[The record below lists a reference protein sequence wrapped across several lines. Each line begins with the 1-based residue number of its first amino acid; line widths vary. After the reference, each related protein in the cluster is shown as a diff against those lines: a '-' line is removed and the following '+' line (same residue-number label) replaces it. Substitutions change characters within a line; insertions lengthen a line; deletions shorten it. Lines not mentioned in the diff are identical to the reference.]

1 MFGNDI
7 LAVNLKYICLKRHF
21 LVVNNKR
28 FLLFC
33 YFFTTILFAIASS
46 KFPNRFQQL
55 IPMKKNAMLFLLT
68 VIISLQTYSQVAKCI
83 VGPGKKIDPYH
94 YAALKSNTYTN
105 ACVASA
111 HPLASLV
118 GNAIMQKGGNAFD
131 AMIAVQL
138 TLAVVYPS
146 AGNIGGGGFLLARK
160 KDGKLIAIDYREKA
174 PLGATRDMYLD
185 KNGNAQPEL
194 AALGHLSSG
203 VPGTIAGIFET
214 YTHAKLPFN
223 ELIQPAIDIAAHG
236 FAITQL
242 ETYGLNA
249 HKEKFIKYNTKPTAF
264 VKDGLWKA
272 GDTLIQT
279 NLANT
284 LIRIRDRGLK
294 GFYEG
299 ETAQLIVEEMQRGN
313 GLISLE
319 DLKGY
324 KAVNRTPVEFNYRN
338 HAIISFPPPS
348 SGGVL
353 LAQMLKMIEPYPVST
368 YKFQSPKCVQLM
380 TEIERRAYADRA
392 SHFGDPDFWKVP
404 QKQLMSDE
412 YLLGRMKDFAWGK
425 ASKSSDIKAGQIHE
439 SDQTT
444 HISIIDKEG
453 NMIAVTTTL
462 NDGYGS
468 KTVVGGAG
476 FLLNDEMD
484 DFSMKPGVP
493 NMLGALGGEANAI
506 APGKRM
512 LSSMTPTLIFK
523 NNKPFMVVGTPGGT
537 TIPTSIF
544 QSIVNSIDFGMTPS
558 DAVNKPKFH
567 HQWQPDVVMIEKEF
581 STTTKAAMIKMG
593 YTFQDHDPIGKTEL
607 IKILKNGKR
616 MVAADGRGDDSV
628 AGY

>member
-1 MFGNDI
+1 
-7 LAVNLKYICLKRHF
+7 
-21 LVVNNKR
+21 
-28 FLLFC
+28 
-33 YFFTTILFAIASS
+33 
-46 KFPNRFQQL
+46 
-55 IPMKKNAMLFLLT
+55 MKKNVFLLLLS
-68 VIISLQTYSQVAKCI
+68 VSISLNSYSQAAKSI
-83 VGPGKKIDPYH
+83 VGSGKKINPYL
-94 YAALKSNTYTN
+94 YTSIKSNTYSN

-111 HPLASLV
+111 HPLASMV
-118 GNAIMQKGGNAFD
+118 GKAIMQKGGNAFD
-131 AMIAVQL
+131 AIIAVQL

-174 PLGATRDMYLD
+174 PLRSTKDMYLD
-185 KNGNAQPEL
+185 KSGNAEPEL
-194 AALGHLSSG
+194 AALGHLSNG

-214 YTHAKLPFN
+214 YKYAKLPFN
-223 ELIQPAIDIAAHG
+223 ELIQPAIDIAKNG
-236 FAITQL
+236 FAITL
-242 ETYGLNA
+242 AETYGLNA
-249 HKEKFIKYNTKPTAF
+249 TKGKFIKYSTKPTAF
-264 VKDGLWKA
+264 VKDNLWKV
-272 GDTLIQT
+272 GDSLIQT

-284 LIRIRDRGLK
+284 LIRIRDLGMK

-299 ETAQLIVEEMQRGN
+299 ETAQLIVDEMKRGN

-319 DLKGY
+319 DLKNY
-324 KAVNRTPVEFNYRN
+324 KAVNRKPIEFEYRK
-338 HAIISFPPPS
+338 HHIISFPPPS
-348 SGGVL
+348 SGGIL
-353 LAQMLKMIEPYPVST
+353 LAQMLKMLQPYPLST

-392 SHFGDPDFWKVP
+392 SHFGDPDFWNVP
-404 QKQLMSDE
+404 QKELMNDG
-412 YLLGRMKDFAWGK
+412 YLHNRMKDFVWGK
-425 ASKSSDIKAGQIHE
+425 ASKSSDIKAGQIYE
-439 SDQTT
+439 SNQTT

-523 NNKPFMVVGTPGGT
+523 DKKPFMVVGTPGGT

-544 QSIVNSIDFGMTPS
+544 QSIVNSIDFKMTPS

-581 STTTKAAMIKMG
+581 SATTKAAMIKMG
-593 YTFQDHDPIGKTEL
+593 YKFQDHDPIGKTEL
-607 IKILKNGKR
+607 IQILNNGKR
-616 MVAADGRGDDSV
+616 MAAADGRGDDSV

>member
-1 MFGNDI
+1 MKHVYLSLSI
-7 LAVNLKYICLKRHF
+7 ICF
-21 LVVNNKR
+21 
-28 FLLFC
+28 
-33 YFFTTILFAIASS
+33 S
-46 KFPNRFQQL
+46 
-55 IPMKKNAMLFLLT
+55 LFLSAQ
-68 VIISLQTYSQVAKCI
+68 IPASI
-83 VGPGKKIDPYH
+83 VGAGKLIDPYH
-94 YAALKSNTYTN
+94 YTAVKSSTYKN

-111 HPLASLV
+111 HPLASQV
-118 GNAIMQKGGNAFD
+118 GAAIMKKGGNAFD
-131 AMIAVQL
+131 AIIAVQL
-138 TLAVVYPS
+138 TLAVVYPG
-146 AGNIGGGGFLLARK
+146 AGNIGGGGFLMARK
-160 KDGKLIAIDYREKA
+160 SDGKLLAIDYREKA
-174 PLGATRDMYLD
+174 PLSASRDMYLD
-185 KNGNAQPEL
+185 KDGNPQPQL

-203 VPGTIAGIFET
+203 VPGTVAGLFKT
-214 YTHAKLPFN
+214 MRYAKLPFA
-223 ELIQPAIDIAAHG
+223 ELIQPAIDIAQNG

-242 ETYGLNA
+242 ETYPMNA
-249 HKEKFIKYNTKPTAF
+249 LKEKFLKYNTRPVAF
-264 VKDGLWKA
+264 VKDGVWKT
-272 GDTLIQT
+272 GDTLVQKE
-279 NLANT
+279 LAAT
-284 LIRIRDRGLK
+284 LIRIRDGGAK

-299 ETAQLIVEEMQRGN
+299 ETARLIVDEMSRGH
-313 GLISLE
+313 GLISFE
-319 DLKGY
+319 DLKAY
-324 KAVNRTPVEFNYRN
+324 KAVNRVPVEFTYRGYRLV
-338 HAIISFPPPS
+338 SFPPPS
-348 SGGVL
+348 SGGIL
-353 LAQMLKMIEPYPVST
+353 LAQMLKMIERYPVTS

-404 QKQLMSDE
+404 QKQLLNDE
-412 YLLGRMKDFAWGK
+412 YLFERMKDFVWGK
-425 ASKSSDIKAGQIHE
+425 ASKSADIKAGAIHE
-439 SDQTT
+439 SNQTT

-512 LSSMTPTLIFK
+512 LSSMTPTLVFK
-523 NNKPFMVVGTPGGT
+523 DKKPFMVVGTPGGT

-544 QSIVNSIDFGMTPS
+544 QSIVNIIDFGMTPA

-567 HQWQPDVVMIEKEF
+567 HQWQPDVIMIEGGF
-581 STTTKAAMIKMG
+581 SESTKAALIKMG
-593 YTFQDHDPIGKTEL
+593 YSFQDHDPIGKTEL